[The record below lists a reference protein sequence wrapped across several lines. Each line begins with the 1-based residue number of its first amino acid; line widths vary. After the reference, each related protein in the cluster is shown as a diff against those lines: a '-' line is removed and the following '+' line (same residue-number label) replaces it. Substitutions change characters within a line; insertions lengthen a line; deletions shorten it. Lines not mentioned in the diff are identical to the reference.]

1 MDATELTSVDGL
13 KFRVGIYT
21 HIYKSTGCFTKIK
34 LLSSVSGKILPQK
47 FMIHTLYFALQN
59 LVFIIVGMGIA
70 FSIVFH
76 CVVREPVQQDDM
88 STTEI
93 INGYST
99 SIEKSTVLRS
109 KMMWSC
115 WLKTMQFYQVFKPLF
130 ISCTEHVMYL

>member
-1 MDATELTSVDGL
+1 
-13 KFRVGIYT
+13 
-21 HIYKSTGCFTKIK
+21 
-34 LLSSVSGKILPQK
+34 
-47 FMIHTLYFALQN
+47 MIHTLYFALQN

-76 CVVREPVQQDDM
+76 CVVREPVQQDDT
-88 STTEI
+88 SAAEI

-115 WLKTMQFYQVFKPLF
+115 WLKTMQFYQVFIPLF
-130 ISCTEHVMYL
+130 TCISFKLEHVSMIKSNIISKVIFAPYMYRNTKNYM